1 MNELSLLQANQL
13 IESALNKARELKLP
27 PVSVAVVDRGGHLI
41 SVQREDGQ
49 AFLRVQVCQ
58 AKAWG
63 AIALHSHTR
72 DIASRYE
79 KGGRDTGFIDS
90 LNALSGGRMVPL
102 AGGVLIHDDSGDIVG
117 AVGVAGAQSELDEA
131 CAIAGI
137 ETIGFS
143 AGIQPDV

>member
-79 KGGRDTGFIDS
+79 KGDRDAGFIDS